1 MSATQ
6 GGEAEGERDRVAP
19 AEDRAGRE
27 REGSEHDVSEVR
39 LASPHRQP
47 DRGAKRA
54 MKPKVL
60 VTETIH
66 QAGWDILARE
76 AEATAWG
83 GQQKQPLGE
92 AVAGVQGVLVRVAKL
107 SAEVIQ
113 AAKRLRVIGKHGV
126 GTDNIDIPA
135 ATKCGVVVTNTPQ
148 ANSISVAEHALA
160 LLLALARR
168 IGESD
173 RDMAHGKLR
182 PQKIYQGVELSGKVM
197 GVIGLGSSGLRLA
210 RMTGNGLGMRLIGFD
225 PYKAP
230 WPEGVEQFHDLDGLL
245 AQADFISIHVP
256 LTRETRNLVGAATLA
271 RMKPTAILVNTARG
285 GIVDEPAVAA
295 ALRAGRLA
303 GAGLDV
309 VVDEPLTPEHPLNG
323 VPNLILTPH
332 MAGVTEE
339 AMMRMAQDAAE
350 DILRVLRGERAKYP
364 VNREIVQK

>member
-1 MSATQ
+1 
-6 GGEAEGERDRVAP
+6 
-19 AEDRAGRE
+19 
-27 REGSEHDVSEVR
+27 
-39 LASPHRQP
+39 
-47 DRGAKRA
+47 

-66 QAGWDILARE
+66 RAGWDILAKE
-76 AEATAWG
+76 AEAAPWE
-83 GQQKQPLGE
+83 GQEKQPLSE
-92 AVAGVQGVLVRVAKL
+92 AVAEVQGVLVRVARL
-107 SAEVIQ
+107 SADVIQ

-135 ATKCGVVVTNTPQ
+135 ATKHGVVVTNTPQ

-160 LLLALARR
+160 LLLAVARR

-173 RDMAHGKLR
+173 RDLAHGNMR

-197 GVIGLGSSGLRLA
+197 GVIGLGSAGLRLA
-210 RMTGNGLGMRLIGFD
+210 RMTGNGLGMRVIGFD

-245 AQADFISIHVP
+245 AQADFISIHIP
-256 LTRETRNLVGAATLA
+256 LTGETRNLIGTTALA

-285 GIVDEPAVAA
+285 GIVDEPAMAA

-309 VVDEPLTPEHPLNG
+309 VVDEPLMPDHPLNG

-339 AMMRMAQDAAE
+339 AMMRMARDAAE
-350 DILRVLRGERAKYP
+350 DILRVLRGERPMYP
-364 VNREIVQK
+364 MNREVLQK